1 MAGIIHLNGKTIMV
15 GSLLALLAFTGC
27 EGSDSREQ
35 VDNTVEEFAG
45 KKKVDQMKA
54 MERDIG
60 DIQDQQSDRFKE
72 LDDMDDDEE

>member
-1 MAGIIHLNGKTIMV
+1 MAGIIHLSGKMIMV
-15 GSLLALLAFTGC
+15 GLLLTLLALTGC
-27 EGSDSREQ
+27 KGSDTREQ
-35 VDNTVEEFAG
+35 VDGTVEEFAG

-72 LDDMDDDEE
+72 LDDMDENEE